1 MFARTP
7 ASPPCSC
14 PLRLSPS
21 GKTVD
26 PEAPLPASP
35 VCDRDST
42 RRFHGA
48 HSRLIRLLHS
58 SLRPHVRLPQDKQ
71 VGIAAGY
78 APQPVH
84 RRTFPAPEPRVLPL
98 RPFPESLIHVTEHLN
113 APRAIEPPVVVQPA
127 PHHRVHKASQILQA
141 LVVPGGR
148 HPPAADGLPDRR
160 RGLGAD
166 RRQEADEVSPPPV
179 FRPSRLEGVAE
190 EVERDVFVLPRPV
203 VVLAV
208 DDPGLRGMKL
218 QTAVRQTTPDGLQH
232 SPRLRLAPAMDERS
246 SRGGDLHP
254 SALPEPDVRLSPH
267 PAPTLQPPA
276 ARPAATG
283 RTGRDRGGRC
293 APASAPP
300 HVPGA
305 GTACTS
311 AAPISREPH

>member
-14 PLRLSPS
+14 PFRLSPS

-48 HSRLIRLLHS
+48 QFPRIRLLHS
-58 SLRPHVRLPQDKQ
+58 SLRPHALPPQDKQ
-71 VGIAAGY
+71 VGIAAGD

-84 RRTFPAPEPRVLPL
+84 GRTLPAPEPRVFPL
-98 RPFPESLIHVTEHLN
+98 RPFPESLIHVSEHLN

-127 PHHRVHKASQILQA
+127 PHYRVRKASQILQA

-148 HPPAADGLPDRR
+148 HPPVADGLPDRR

-179 FRPSRLEGVAE
+179 LRPSRLEGVAE
-190 EVERDVFVLPRPV
+190 EVERDVFVPPRPV

-208 DDPGLRGMKL
+208 DNLGLRGMKL
-218 QTAVRQTTPDGLQH
+218 QTALRETTPDRLQH
-232 SPRLRLAPAMDERS
+232 RLCFRLAPAVDEGS
-246 SRGGDLHP
+246 SSGGDLHP
-254 SALPEPDVRLSPH
+254 SALSEPDVRLSPH

-283 RTGRDRGGRC
+283 QTGWDRGRRC
-293 APASAPP
+293 APASAWP
-300 HVPGA
+300 HAPGV
-305 GTACTS
+305 GTACIS

>member
-58 SLRPHVRLPQDKQ
+58 SLRPHALLPQDKQ
-71 VGIAAGY
+71 VGIAAGD

-84 RRTFPAPEPRVLPL
+84 GRTLPASEPRGFPL
-98 RPFPESLIHVTEHLN
+98 RPFPEGLVVVAEHLN

-127 PHHRVHKASQILQA
+127 PHHRVYKASQILQA
-141 LVVPGGR
+141 LVIPGGR

-160 RGLGAD
+160 RGHGAD

-179 FRPSRLEGVAE
+179 LRPSRLEGVAE
-190 EVERDVFVLPRPV
+190 EVERDVFILTRPV

-208 DDPGLRGMKL
+208 DDPGL
-218 QTAVRQTTPDGLQH
+218 TA
-232 SPRLRLAPAMDERS
+232 SPR
-246 SRGGDLHP
+246 RGPCGGP
-254 SALPEPDVRLSPH
+254 
-267 PAPTLQPPA
+267 
-276 ARPAATG
+276 RPARSG
-283 RTGRDRGGRC
+283 
-293 APASAPP
+293 
-300 HVPGA
+300 H
-305 GTACTS
+305 
-311 AAPISREPH
+311 AAWNRRRL